1 MYLWR
6 LYYELHSTNNN
17 YRDTYVYFCRC
28 PYRKPITIIPV
39 EPMALFAILAALTAS
54 AYGAYALTPKIK

>member
-17 YRDTYVYFCRC
+17 YWDTYVYFCRC
-28 PYRKPITIIPV
+28 PYRKHTTITPV
-39 EPMALFAILAALTAS
+39 EFMALFAIFAALTAS